1 MANKFR
7 NKNTGQVVEV
17 KDEDVAYFQRM
28 ARWERTDDATESPK
42 RTTKRSTKP
51 RGKDS
56 EGTDPNGEQDNAEPQ
71 NDDPADGGL
80 TESPGEKPGGQK
92 QANTVDKDVNNNVPP
107 QTRKRKSAA
116 DNGTDKDNS
125 TKDPQ

>member
-1 MANKFR
+1 MAQKFR
-7 NKNTGQVVEV
+7 NVSTGQVIEVDDKHVEHF
-17 KDEDVAYFQRM
+17 DRM
-28 ARWERTDDATESPK
+28 ARWERTDETATKGTKTK
-42 RTTKRSTKP
+42 RTTRA
-51 RGKDS
+51 RGKKS
-56 EGTDPNGEQDNAEPQ
+56 GGTESTGEADNKTPQ

-107 QTRKRKSAA
+107 QTRRHKNAA

>member
-1 MANKFR
+1 MAKFR
-7 NKNTGQVVEV
+7 NRSTGQVIDV
-17 KDEDVAYFQRM
+17 KDDDVAKFRRM
-28 ARWERTDDATESPK
+28 ARWQETGEDTPAKE
-42 RTTKRSTKP
+42 TKRSTKP

-56 EGTDPNGEQDNAEPQ
+56 EGTDPSGEKDNAQPQ

>member
-1 MANKFR
+1 MAQKFR
-7 NKNTGQVVEV
+7 NKSTGRVVEV
-17 KDEDVAYFQRM
+17 ADEHVAHFDRM
-28 ARWERTDDATESPK
+28 ARWERTDADTTDEKPK
-42 RTTKRSTKP
+42 RTTRA
-51 RGKDS
+51 RGKKS
-56 EGTDPNGEQDNAEPQ
+56 EGTESGGESDNKEPQ

-92 QANTVDKDVNNNVPP
+92 QANTVDKDVNNNVLP
-107 QTRKRKSAA
+107 QTRRRKKAA